1 MLILINF
8 QLWLWIKISPTSNSH
23 NEEWSPSGFHV
34 RQTMSH
40 KMEHKLQRAYA
51 STCICIMDVNQGL
64 HADFS
69 RDWEYEG
76 QSERENQ
83 RETDRER
90 ETARKRSRVDE
101 KVPRERNTSSEVIWS
116 WSGNRV
122 QRPEGDNQEKKS
134 KGSDKLFL
142 AVCSRSIILHS
153 QVSSKH
159 LSLNGS
165 PIIWALHSFNY
176 PHTAFI

>member
-1 MLILINF
+1 MNPESRFFPHLILIRKSEVLQDSMWDRHHPTRWNTNSSELMLAHAYA
-8 QLWLWIKISPTSNSH
+8 LWMSTKGCMLISAETENMKG
-23 NEEWSPSGFHV
+23 NLRGRTRG
-34 RQTMSH
+34 RQTG
-40 KMEHKLQRAYA
+40 K
-51 STCICIMDVNQGL
+51 
-64 HADFS
+64 
-69 RDWEYEG
+69 
-76 QSERENQ
+76 
-83 RETDRER
+83 

-101 KVPRERNTSSEVIWS
+101 KVPRGRNTSSEVIWS

-176 PHTAFI
+176 PYAAFI